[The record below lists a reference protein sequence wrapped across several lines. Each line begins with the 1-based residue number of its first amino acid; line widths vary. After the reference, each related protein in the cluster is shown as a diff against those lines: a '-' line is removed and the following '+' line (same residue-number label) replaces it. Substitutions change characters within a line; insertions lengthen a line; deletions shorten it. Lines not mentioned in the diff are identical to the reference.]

1 MIIEQV
7 DENKI
12 KVIVNTEEQKEF
24 GVTYESMNYSDANTR
39 KLCERIM
46 NKAGREI
53 GFKIGSSKLLVE
65 ARQSYNGNVT
75 LYLSKISAQKEQER
89 LFEGNI
95 CFSDANALMDACK
108 LFYTYVE
115 TLKDSS
121 LYYYKNKYYLFFEVL
136 QTRTGAES
144 LWRTLLEFGDKI
156 SVSRAFI
163 KEHGECICKEDIIL
177 KMLGLSHM
185 YNYLEY

>member
-53 GFKIGSSKLLVE
+53 GFKIGSAKLLVE

-75 LYLSKISAQKEQER
+75 LYLSKIPSKQDKER

-95 CFSDANALMDACK
+95 CFSEANALMDACK
-108 LFYTYVE
+108 LFYPELE

-121 LYYYKNKYYLFFEVL
+121 LYYYQEKYYLFFEVL
-136 QTRTGAES
+136 QTKANAES
-144 LWRTLLEFGDKI
+144 LWR
-156 SVSRAFI
+156 
-163 KEHGECICKEDIIL
+163 
-177 KMLGLSHM
+177 
-185 YNYLEY
+185 